1 MRSSLLLHP
10 IAAWRQ
16 HEQSS
21 RPAGGDATGPGHAE
35 DAARGMG
42 APTSA
47 RAALVE
53 DAALAR
59 GRAAGGP
66 VDEAC
71 YPCSCG
77 YFFIAPVSANVT
89 CPHCGATQAW

>member
-16 HEQSS
+16 HERASIP
-21 RPAGGDATGPGHAE
+21 PAPDVTVRRIR
-35 DAARGMG
+35 D
-42 APTSA
+42 
-47 RAALVE
+47 
-53 DAALAR
+53 
-59 GRAAGGP
+59 AGGP

-77 YFFIAPVSANVT
+77 CFFIAPVSTSVT
-89 CPHCGATQAW
+89 CPHCGTPQAW

>member
-16 HEQSS
+16 HE
-21 RPAGGDATGPGHAE
+21 
-35 DAARGMG
+35 
-42 APTSA
+42 
-47 RAALVE
+47 RAAPPPAR
-53 DAALAR
+53 DAALSR
-59 GRAAGGP
+59 TRASGGP

>member
-1 MRSSLLLHP
+1 MRSSMLLHP
-10 IAAWRQ
+10 ITALRQ
-16 HEQSS
+16 HE
-21 RPAGGDATGPGHAE
+21 H
-35 DAARGMG
+35 
-42 APTSA
+42 
-47 RAALVE
+47 AALSPPVTS
-53 DAALAR
+53 DPAVAR
-59 GRAAGGP
+59 GRDAGGP